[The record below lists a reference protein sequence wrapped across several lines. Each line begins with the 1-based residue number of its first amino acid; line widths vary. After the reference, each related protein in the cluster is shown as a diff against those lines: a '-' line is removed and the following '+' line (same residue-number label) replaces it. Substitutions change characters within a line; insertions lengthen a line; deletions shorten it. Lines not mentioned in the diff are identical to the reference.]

1 MNYLILTFI
10 MKKTFVLF
18 FLFFVL
24 NNVYSNKITLYNS
37 LNNKIGIIIYN
48 TFGDFTIENILPNN
62 SIILESKN
70 ILYIETYSRF
80 KIKYFFKTMV
90 DSFIIKDTTIVYQSK
105 KTRIF
110 KLFDPSNMYNTELD
124 LMLNVELGLEFNE
137 MDFFIFKILETKNE
151 KKLINLIEDRCN
163 KKYNSIV
170 LYNKTNIN
178 KEVTNFYKQLI
189 YRDYYRSLFLQIPSI
204 IKNLNNNYIDSNY
217 YIQYC
222 DSKIN
227 DLISKK
233 NDYITDPYILASIF
247 NIYYFAI
254 KKALPNFN
262 YLNKI
267 KDSQILA
274 FCKFL
279 ICKTLINKNPNIN
292 YPIID
297 NFIQNSIIDTEYIN
311 YIVNLIEREKYFNSN
326 NLLQTM
332 NKDTIQLSKLL
343 KNSSRLIL
351 LDFWASFCGPCKA
364 EMPPS
369 KKIIKKYQNKLD
381 YIYISIDN
389 DVKQWYNAVKT
400 EKLQDYPN
408 NYIFYNFEK
417 SEIFKKFKIESIP
430 RYMLFGKDGK
440 LISADA
446 PRPSDPKFIEM
457 IEKNL

>member
-204 IKNLNNNYIDSNY
+204 IKNWV
-217 YIQYC
+217 
-222 DSKIN
+222 
-227 DLISKK
+227 
-233 NDYITDPYILASIF
+233 
-247 NIYYFAI
+247 
-254 KKALPNFN
+254 N
-262 YLNKI
+262 YLFN
-267 KDSQILA
+267 D
-274 FCKFL
+274 
-279 ICKTLINKNPNIN
+279 KN
-292 YPIID
+292 
-297 NFIQNSIIDTEYIN
+297 
-311 YIVNLIEREKYFNSN
+311 
-326 NLLQTM
+326 
-332 NKDTIQLSKLL
+332 
-343 KNSSRLIL
+343 
-351 LDFWASFCGPCKA
+351 
-364 EMPPS
+364 
-369 KKIIKKYQNKLD
+369 
-381 YIYISIDN
+381 
-389 DVKQWYNAVKT
+389 
-400 EKLQDYPN
+400 
-408 NYIFYNFEK
+408 
-417 SEIFKKFKIESIP
+417 
-430 RYMLFGKDGK
+430 
-440 LISADA
+440 
-446 PRPSDPKFIEM
+446 
-457 IEKNL
+457 